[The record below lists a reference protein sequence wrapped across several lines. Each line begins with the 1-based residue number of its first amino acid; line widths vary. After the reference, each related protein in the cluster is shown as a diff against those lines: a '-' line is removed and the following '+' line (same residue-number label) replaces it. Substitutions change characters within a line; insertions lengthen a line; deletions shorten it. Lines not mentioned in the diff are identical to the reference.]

1 MLENKSYKDLF
12 AVDLKPKELEERFRI
27 EMLPGDTT
35 QIVIV
40 MSITLMTVLGFLSL
54 DIFLFQHTKATLIWI
69 LSRSAA
75 SIATLVAIN
84 LVKRQTSAKF
94 VSRVTFV
101 WGLVIVLHMFAI
113 NITRLQEYIPLIVWD
128 ILTICGI
135 YFFVPIPLQYRTI
148 LAILL
153 TGSSIIVWTI
163 NNIRLRDPYETIAI
177 FAAYLVSN
185 IYGIFLSVR
194 YDRARRRQFALL
206 VEEKKSRGELA
217 ERTRELEKA
226 QDELRLQAMTDPLTG
241 ISNRRHFNS
250 QIAEEFERAKRHGA
264 PFTLLAFDIDNLKE
278 INDVFGHDVGDEVLR
293 SFVKHCLA
301 RIRSI
306 DRFARFGGDEF
317 IVLLVQ
323 TSQEKAK
330 EVAVRLLSGIKEL
343 VIKIEKESIHITVS
357 IGLTTSDKFLSI
369 EELIKRADMALY
381 NAKNSGRD
389 QVAIL

>member
-1 MLENKSYKDLF
+1 
-12 AVDLKPKELEERFRI
+12 
-27 EMLPGDTT
+27 
-35 QIVIV
+35 
-40 MSITLMTVLGFLSL
+40 
-54 DIFLFQHTKATLIWI
+54 
-69 LSRSAA
+69 
-75 SIATLVAIN
+75 
-84 LVKRQTSAKF
+84 
-94 VSRVTFV
+94 
-101 WGLVIVLHMFAI
+101 
-113 NITRLQEYIPLIVWD
+113 
-128 ILTICGI
+128 
-135 YFFVPIPLQYRTI
+135 
-148 LAILL
+148 
-153 TGSSIIVWTI
+153 
-163 NNIRLRDPYETIAI
+163 
-177 FAAYLVSN
+177 
-185 IYGIFLSVR
+185 
-194 YDRARRRQFALL
+194 

-241 ISNRRHFNS
+241 ISNRRHFIS
-250 QIAEEFERAKRHGA
+250 QIAEEFERTKRHGTT
-264 PFTLLAFDIDNLKE
+264 FTLLAIDIDNLKE